1 MNDPIDNI
9 DPIPA
14 PAPEP
19 KFQYEVLCREL
30 KIRGVIA
37 YRTAQV
43 KLTKAEADALNAAQ
57 PDSLKFL
64 GI

>member
-14 PAPEP
+14 PATEP
-19 KFQYEVLCREL
+19 KFEYEVLCREL

-37 YRTAQV
+37 YRTARV
-43 KLTKAEADALNAAQ
+43 KLTEAEADSLNKIQ
-57 PDSLKFL
+57 PGSLKFL